1 MTNIVALAVVL
12 AASVE
17 VEVTARKPL
26 RLARDGELKGT
37 LAVKVTNRGTE
48 PVTLQHRDVH
58 GFRFTPA
65 SGEPVPQRI
74 FHSCECG
81 FEQGLQPAPAS
92 RTFTLAAG
100 ETKTLT
106 FDDFTC
112 GGGPFSAPSAGR
124 YQVTYSL
131 GEPEPPPR
139 KADLDLKKCEAEVR
153 ARSPGPFES
162 KPIAV
167 QLKK

>member
-12 AASVE
+12 AAAVDVE
-17 VEVTARKPL
+17 LTVKKPL
-26 RLARDGELKGT
+26 RVARDGELKGT

-58 GFRFTPA
+58 GFRFTKD
-65 SGEPVPQRI
+65 SGEPAPQRI

-81 FEQGLQPAPAS
+81 FEQGLQPPPAS

-112 GGGPFSAPSAGR
+112 GGGPFSAPAAGR

-131 GEPEPPPR
+131 GEPQPPR
-139 KADLDLKKCEAEVR
+139 RKTALDLKTCEAEVR
-153 ARSPGPFES
+153 ARAPGPFES

-167 QLKK
+167 EVKK